1 MVRLLRRGAG
11 SGALGL
17 QSLSTIGGRLTAWVQ
32 RITPLMTEDAESVA
46 RRKRLLAYGRFGEAG
61 LHLGA
66 ATVVLNLLTLALPL
80 SLLQV
85 YDRIIPNSSVG
96 TLALLLLGVATA
108 VALEAGLR
116 LARQAMSGWAAGR
129 FEHRAG
135 CAAFDAILAAPVHR
149 IERAG
154 TGQHLER
161 MAALSAIKDFY
172 ADQGSAVVLDAP
184 FVVVFLALIWML
196 GGPLVLV
203 PLACLAVFGALIAIS
218 GARLK
223 AVLADYTTL
232 RDRRLNFVIEVLG
245 GMHSVK
251 SMAMEAQMLQRYTRL
266 QETVATA
273 NHGVV
278 LRNARAQ
285 MEVGVFGQIIM
296 IATAAYGS
304 TLVIDNAMTVG
315 GLAACTL
322 LAGRALA
329 PVQRAV
335 GIWTRLQTIT
345 LMRQRAEDAFR
356 EVEEMQAVAARRPA
370 HPAAAPTAIK
380 GALSLRDVRFRYLED
395 GPDILDGVSLEVAP
409 GECIGV
415 LGTNGSGKS
424 TLLDLLRGTIEPT
437 SGEALVDGLPPWAH
451 DVDVLRRDIAYLPQ
465 RAHMFRG
472 SILDNITMFRPEL
485 RHEAEEVVDDL
496 GLDRLFAAM
505 PNGWN
510 TRIADGAADALPGG
524 IRQRIAIA
532 RALITRPKVILF
544 DEANMSID
552 GPGDDALR
560 AALERRRGSTTMVL
574 VTLRPSLLKL
584 ADRRYE
590 LVKGRLLERQDPS
603 VSGLPRHQPPAP
615 PADASRAT
623 EGA

>member
-1 MVRLLRRGAG
+1 MSENVVSAAYRKLRALA
-11 SGALGL
+11 SGIAPMLG
-17 QSLSTIGGRLTAWVQ
+17 
-32 RITPLMTEDAESVA
+32 EDAESVA
-46 RRKRLLAYGRFGEAG
+46 RRKRLLAYGRFEEAS
-61 LHLGA
+61 LYMGA
-66 ATVVLNLLTLALPL
+66 ATVILNLLTLALPL

-85 YDRIIPNSSVG
+85 YDRIIPNSSIG
-96 TLALLLLGVATA
+96 TMALLLLGVASA
-108 VALEAGLR
+108 VALEAVLR
-116 LARQAMSGWAAGR
+116 LSRQAMSGWSAGR

-161 MAALSAIKDFY
+161 MSALSAIKDFY
-172 ADQGSAVVLDAP
+172 ADQGTAVFLDAP
-184 FVVVFLALIWML
+184 FVIVFLALIWTL
-196 GGPLVLV
+196 GGSVVLV
-203 PLACLAVFGALIAIS
+203 PLLCLLLFGAVMAVS
-218 GARLK
+218 GRRLK
-223 AVLADYTTL
+223 EALTDYTTL

-266 QETVATA
+266 QETVATS
-273 NHGVV
+273 NYGVV

-285 MEVGVFGQIIM
+285 MEVGVFSQIIM

-304 TLVIDNAMTVG
+304 TQVIDNNMTVG

-335 GIWTRLQTIT
+335 GIWTRLQTIQ
-345 LMRQRAEDAFR
+345 LMRHRAEEAFR
-356 EVEEMQAVAARRPA
+356 EVEEMQTAAAR
-370 HPAAAPTAIK
+370 HPTDTAAAPTEVRGAI
-380 GALSLRDVRFRYLED
+380 SLRDVSFHYLED
-395 GPDILDGVSLEVAP
+395 GPNILDEANLEVAP
-409 GECIGV
+409 GECIGI

-424 TLLDLLRGTIEPT
+424 TLLDLVRGTIEPT
-437 SGEALVDGLPPWAH
+437 GGEILIDGLPVWSH
-451 DVDVLRRDIAYLPQ
+451 SQEVLRRDIAYLPQ

-472 SILDNITMFRPEL
+472 TILDNITMFRPEL
-485 RHEAEEVVDDL
+485 RPDAEEVVNDL
-496 GLDRLFAAM
+496 SLDRLFASM

-532 RALITRPKVILF
+532 RALITRPRVILF

-560 AALERRRGSTTMVL
+560 VALERRRGETTMIL
-574 VTLRPSLLKL
+574 ITLRPSLLKM

-603 VSGLPRHQPPAP
+603 VNGLPRHQPPKT
-615 PADASRAT
+615 DGDDTRKT

>member
-1 MVRLLRRGAG
+1 
-11 SGALGL
+11 
-17 QSLSTIGGRLTAWVQ
+17 
-32 RITPLMTEDAESVA
+32 MTGDAESIA
-46 RRKRLLAYGRFGEAG
+46 RRRRLLAYGRFGEAG

-66 ATVVLNLLTLALPL
+66 ATVILNLLTLALPL

-85 YDRIIPNSSVG
+85 YDRIIPNSSIG
-96 TLALLLLGVATA
+96 TMSLLLLGVAMA
-108 VALEAGLR
+108 VALEAALR

-149 IERAG
+149 IERTG

-172 ADQGSAVVLDAP
+172 ADQGSAIILDAP
-184 FVVVFLALIWML
+184 FVIIFLAVIWML

-203 PLACLAVFGALIAIS
+203 PLACLLVFGIIMAVS
-218 GARLK
+218 GRRLK
-223 AVLADYTTL
+223 AALTQYTIL

-245 GMHSVK
+245 GMHSIK
-251 SMAMEAQMLQRYTRL
+251 SMAMEAQILQRYTRL
-266 QETVATA
+266 QETVATS

-278 LRNARAQ
+278 LRNAQAQ
-285 MEVGVFGQIIM
+285 MEVAIFGQIIM
-296 IATAAYGS
+296 IATAGYGS
-304 TLVIDNAMTVG
+304 TLVIDSAMTVG

-329 PVQRAV
+329 PVQRAM
-335 GIWTRLQTIT
+335 GIWTRLQTIQ
-345 LMRQRAEDAFR
+345 LMSQRAEEVFKD
-356 EVEEMQAVAARRPA
+356 VEEMEAAAARRPA
-370 HPAAAPTAIK
+370 HPEAARAEIK
-380 GALSLRDVRFRYLED
+380 GALSLRGVRFRYLYD
-395 GPDILDGVSLEVAP
+395 GPDVLDDATLEVAP
-409 GECIGV
+409 GECIGI

-437 SGEALVDGLPPWAH
+437 AGDVLIDGRAPWAH
-451 DVDVLRRDIAYLPQ
+451 DITVLRRNIAYLPQ
-465 RAHMFRG
+465 RAQMFRG
-472 SILDNITMFRPEL
+472 TILDNITMFNPDL
-485 RHEAEEVVDDL
+485 RHQAEEIVEDL
-496 GLDRLFAAM
+496 GLNRLFAAM

-532 RALITRPKVILF
+532 RALITRPRVILF

-560 AALERRRGSTTMVL
+560 AALERRRGDTTMIL

-603 VSGLPRHQPPAP
+603 INGLPRHQPPAP
-615 PADASRAT
+615 AETTRAS